1 MRLGGIRARH
11 TFFFSVRDQ
20 GLFEMKYSDK
30 SLAVFRQV
38 VDKVELDRDL
48 GTVSAEFCCPAD
60 FPAFTGHF
68 PGQPVLPAVMQLVFV
83 RMLAGDLLQT
93 ELDPV
98 RTGRM
103 KFKGMIKPD
112 EIINIQVSLEKSD
125 EQWHVAFKLKK
136 LQSVVSS
143 GTVLFKAAAR

>member
-1 MRLGGIRARH
+1 MLLYPL
-11 TFFFSVRDQ
+11 FDQ
-20 GLFEMKYSDK
+20 WLFEMKYSDK
-30 SLAVFRQV
+30 SLEIFRQV
-38 VDKVELDRDL
+38 VDKLELDRER

-93 ELDPV
+93 ELQPV

-103 KFKGMIKPD
+103 KFKGMISPD
-112 EIINIQVSLEKSD
+112 QMINIHITLEKRD
-125 EQWHVAFKLKK
+125 EQWNAVFKLKRAE
-136 LQSVVSS
+136 SVVAS
-143 GTVLFKAAAR
+143 GTVLFRAATR